1 MSSLRQQRRLRALA
15 SHTHASAAQEAAQSG
30 RIVRVC
36 AHRGCSTSHPENTL
50 PALRAAVAL
59 GCEQVEYDVRMSADG
74 VAVLLHDETVDRTT
88 SGSGFVWELSYAQ
101 LSALDASGGRPDFA
115 GVGIPTLEEVLEVV
129 PPSVEM
135 NVHINPGPTDCVAL
149 TRVVCAAMV
158 RRGRLESS
166 FVTGNEDV
174 MDGVLACEPR
184 VRRCMGS
191 RPSAVHDRYRCYGIQ
206 PRNHLTDAALC
217 LETHAAG
224 RLVWPFYANEE
235 EEMRRLVKAGVDGIL
250 TDVPEKLMEILGR
263 AAMSD
268 SSSGSYE

>member
-1 MSSLRQQRRLRALA
+1 MRLSIAPR
-15 SHTHASAAQEAAQSG
+15 
-30 RIVRVC
+30 
-36 AHRGCSTSHPENTL
+36 
-50 PALRAAVAL
+50 PAV
-59 GCEQVEYDVRMSADG
+59 GS
-74 VAVLLHDETVDRTT
+74 
-88 SGSGFVWELSYAQ
+88 SGSSYAQ

-191 RPSAVHDRYRCYGIQ
+191 RPPEVWERYGCYGVQ
-206 PRNHLTDAALC
+206 PTHADTDAGLC
-217 LETHAAG
+217 AVAHAV
-224 RLVWPFYANEE
+224 RLDEA
-235 EEMRRLVKAGVDGIL
+235 DGI
-250 TDVPEKLMEILGR
+250 ILPDPFLSMWDMPMAKANNSAG
-263 AAMSD
+263 
-268 SSSGSYE
+268 